1 MYIPFT
7 LVVDDELEDSVS
19 IRRTEYHRIGSWRAS
34 DGFESSADMGV
45 EHREL
50 KLQVLNV
57 GKGFPTCSP
66 NVVFR
71 NVRSEYL
78 NQLGSD
84 IEGYNF

>member
-7 LVVDDELEDSVS
+7 LVVDDELEDSVP

-50 KLQVLNV
+50 KLQVLNARE
-57 GKGFPTCSP
+57 GFPT
-66 NVVFR
+66 
-71 NVRSEYL
+71 
-78 NQLGSD
+78 
-84 IEGYNF
+84 